1 VVVTKEGVVE
11 AMQAVNKHTLSSSS
25 VMAFQAP
32 AMAPMRSAAASSVNM
47 AVYSWS
53 QPGEG
58 ATWDPLGLAKTPEK
72 FERLRYVEVKH
83 GRIAMLACLGQFVV
97 GSGYRF
103 PGELANSVQFSTI
116 EGNGYAALKQLSPV
130 DLALIFVSVGFLET
144 RVMKEVVKGEFPGDL
159 RNGLFTE
166 GWDGFSEA
174 DKKRKINI
182 ELNNGRAAMMGIAGM
197 MVHESLGVSPFFPQT
212 PLN

>member
-1 VVVTKEGVVE
+1 M
-11 AMQAVNKHTLSSSS
+11 ARLLAAATLAATAG
-25 VMAFQAP
+25 AFLAP
-32 AMAPMRSAAASSVNM
+32 APVSTPVVARAENSEAFPFLKRPEKLDGTMIGDV
-47 AVYSWS
+47 
-53 QPGEG
+53 GF
-58 ATWDPLGLAKTPEK
+58 DPLRLAEVQVDLTYA
-72 FERLRYVEVKH
+72 RGAEVKH

-97 GSGYRF
+97 GAGWRF
-103 PGELANSVQFSTI
+103 PGELANSVKFTSI
-116 EGNGYAALKQLSPV
+116 EGNGYAALSQLSPV
-130 DLALIFVSVGFLET
+130 DYALIFVSVGFLET

-197 MVHESLGVSPFFPQT
+197 MVHESLGVSPFFPQA
-212 PLN
+212 PL